1 MIDLHHQDH
10 LRTICNLVRFA
21 LGEVM
26 MYHFCTSAAPGF
38 FLHLNRTFF
47 ARPVIYTIIMKTQQ
61 HMWRTA
67 DRSATS
73 PAVVC
78 VRTGDCLGVQLLPNS
93 ARPPA
98 CYFYCINVGWGPN
111 PITKLD
117 GLDHDGEGNSDA
129 QLQPLAIQTS
139 A

>member
-10 LRTICNLVRFA
+10 LRTIDILVRFA

-26 MYHFCTSAAPGF
+26 MYHFCTSAAPEF
-38 FLHLNRTFF
+38 FLHL
-47 ARPVIYTIIMKTQQ
+47 PVIYTIIMKTQQ

-73 PAVVC
+73 PAVVS

-117 GLDHDGEGNSDA
+117 GSDHDGEGNSDA
-129 QLQPLAIQTS
+129 
-139 A
+139 